1 MTGPVEQGILE
12 QLGTISSVLQA
23 PSTGDES
30 IYNIGQIV
38 ACQHRTLNPEQRS
51 IYLQGIQQAYMTA
64 LQYSSCLYASQ
75 TRVSDEHVFRQL

>member
-1 MTGPVEQGILE
+1 MIGPVEPGILE
-12 QLGTISSVLQA
+12 QVGTISSVLRA

-30 IYNIGQIV
+30 DNIGQIV
-38 ACQHRTLNPEQRS
+38 ACQHRTLNAEQRS

-75 TRVSDEHVFRQL
+75 TRVSNERVFRQL

>member
-1 MTGPVEQGILE
+1 MTGPAKQGILD
-12 QLGTISSVLQA
+12 QLGTIYSVLRA

-30 IYNIGQIV
+30 DNKGQIV

-75 TRVSDEHVFRQL
+75 TRVSDERVFRQL